1 MGPPTKEKVVLTR
14 KLNTFDVTN
23 MVVGSIIGADIY
35 IATGLSAHLVGPA
48 ALVIWVIAGV
58 MAMVIALSFSYCVT
72 LLPRVGG
79 PYAYVKDVSTPFA
92 GFMVGWS
99 LLLAQWFSLAVFP
112 VAFAQYFTTLVP
124 GVDAFGVI
132 LLKAG
137 FVTFIMVTNIVS
149 VKAAGRANDVLTIIK
164 LLPLVMIVIGG
175 LFFMFIHPSTVGDN
189 LSPFFTGDAGS
200 FGNALVLVFWA
211 YAGFELSTLPAEN
224 VERPERT
231 IPRSIMIGMMIVIA
245 FYLLTNLVVV
255 GSVSQE
261 ALISSGTPLI
271 TTAHLLFDPFT
282 AVAPILLAIVG
293 IGALFSIM
301 GADESGTIGST
312 QLAYAMSLDGLLP
325 HSLARKGKRSDAPY
339 VAIIVLCSS
348 AFIISVF
355 GGLSSLINASVF
367 LLSFVYLST
376 CLSTIGLMKKY
387 PERGRSF
394 RGKLAVPIAGAAF
407 SLLLIFLTGPWEIL
421 VSMVLL
427 TVGVPIYM
435 FFSPKKELAAAKAA
449 FLSTEAVLA
458 RAAAQSTKFLAH
470 PLHHIKLL
478 IYRRKDVEPAF
489 KIVEH
494 DRR

>member
-1 MGPPTKEKVVLTR
+1 MGPPKKGKVVLTR

-35 IATGLSAHLVGPA
+35 IATGLSANLVGPA
-48 ALVIWVIAGV
+48 ALVAWVLAGV

-99 LLLAQWFSLAVFP
+99 LLLAEWFSLAVFP
-112 VAFAQYFTTLVP
+112 VAFAQYSTTLVP
-124 GVDAFGVI
+124 GVDAFGIV
-132 LLKAG
+132 LLKAA
-137 FVTFIMVTNIVS
+137 FVIFIMVTNMVS
-149 VKAAGRANDVLTIIK
+149 VKAAGRANDILTIIK
-164 LLPLVMIVIGG
+164 LSPLVMIVIGG

-189 LSPFFTGDAGS
+189 MNPFFTGDALS

-224 VERPERT
+224 VDRPERT
-231 IPRSIMIGMMIVIA
+231 IPRSIVIGMMIVIS

-261 ALISSGTPLI
+261 TLIGSSTPLI
-271 TTAHLLFDPFT
+271 TTAYVLFDPL
-282 AVAPILLAIVG
+282 ASVAPLLLAIVG

-312 QLAYAMSLDGLLP
+312 QLAYAMSIDGLLP

-339 VAIIVLCSS
+339 IAIIALCSS
-348 AFIISVF
+348 AFIVSVF

-367 LLSFVYLST
+367 LLAFVYLST
-376 CLSTIGLMKKY
+376 CLSTMGLLKKY
-387 PERGRSF
+387 PERGKGF
-394 RGKLAVPIAGAAF
+394 KGKVTVPIAGAAF
-407 SLLLIFLTGPWEIL
+407 SLLLIVLTGPWEIL
-421 VSMVLL
+421 VSLVLL
-427 TVGVPIYM
+427 SVGVPIYM
-435 FFSPKKELAAAKAA
+435 FFSPKKELTVARSV

-470 PLHHIKLL
+470 PLHHLKLL
-478 IYRRKDVEPAF
+478 VYRKKMVQPAF
-489 KIVEH
+489 KVVEH
-494 DRR
+494 ER